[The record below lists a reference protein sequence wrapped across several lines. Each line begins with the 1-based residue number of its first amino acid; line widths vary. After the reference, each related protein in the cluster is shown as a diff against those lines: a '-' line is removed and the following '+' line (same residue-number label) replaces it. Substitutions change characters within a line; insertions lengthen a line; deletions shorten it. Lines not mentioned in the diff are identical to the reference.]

1 MSLTEA
7 RGEERARRVEERDA
21 GRDRSAAAFFDE
33 VLVPVALG
41 ERAQGREF
49 FALRPD
55 AEAESYYVE
64 PTKRAMKPED
74 FELRAADSVEDF
86 ISELAALWLSEGREE
101 LASMAPR
108 LAALASE
115 VREDEEQS
123 DDVSPF
129 MYVMF

>member
-7 RGEERARRVEERDA
+7 RGEESVRGAEERDA
-21 GRDRSAAAFFDE
+21 GKDRCASAFFDE
-33 VLVPVALG
+33 ALVPVALG
-41 ERAQGREF
+41 ERERGREF

-55 AEAESYYVE
+55 ASAESYYVE
-64 PTKRAMKPED
+64 PTKREMKPED
-74 FELRAADSVEDF
+74 FELRASESAEDF
-86 ISELAALWLSEGREE
+86 ISELAALWASEGREE

>member
-1 MSLTEA
+1 MSSTEV
-7 RGEERARRVEERDA
+7 RDEERDRS
-21 GRDRSAAAFFDE
+21 RDKAAEDFFRE
-33 VLVPVALG
+33 VLVPVALR
-41 ERAQGREF
+41 ERAAGREF

-55 AEAESYYVE
+55 ASVESYYVE
-64 PTKRAMKPED
+64 PTKREMRPED

-86 ISELAALWLSEGREE
+86 VRELAALWSSEGREE
-101 LASMAPR
+101 LASMAQR

-115 VREDEEQS
+115 LREEDEQP